1 MTASDSLS
9 TKQVG
14 HLFADHPYGFSVR
27 AFGPDRGELA
37 SNGYMVGKAG
47 LGQDLPHAAS
57 PEEGAAFMHS
67 REAELRPE
75 NRYLGG
81 WIGHEPA
88 RTSLDVSQKH
98 PNTFSGHVGAATEAA
113 SSNQE
118 AFGHLD
124 AAAEYTEHAN
134 PSYDPQGGHALRNV
148 SLRQMGQAV
157 QSAGAAHPSEGI
169 DSPAPSRGSELTA
182 PSRVV
187 R

>member
-1 MTASDSLS
+1 MTASDALS
-9 TKQVG
+9 PKQIG

-57 PEEGAAFMHS
+57 ADEGSTFIHS
-67 REAELRPE
+67 REEHLRPE
-75 NRYLGG
+75 NRYFGG
-81 WIGHEPA
+81 WIGADPP
-88 RTSLDVSQKH
+88 RTALDVSQRH
-98 PNTFSGHVGAATEAA
+98 PNTFTGHVGAATEAA

-118 AFGHLD
+118 AFGHLS
-124 AAAEYTEHAN
+124 AAGDYTEHAN
-134 PSYDPQGGHALRNV
+134 PSYDPTGGHALRHV
-148 SLRQMGQAV
+148 SLSQMGQAV
-157 QSAGAAHPSEGI
+157 QSAGAAHPGEGI
-169 DSPAPSRGSELTA
+169 DSPAPSRESELTP